1 MYRGRFGIQ
10 SGTVHTEG
18 QYRGWSRYQRLNR
31 PRWESIS
38 WTVRSPKRTFHAKAP
53 HQGRFDV
60 QSGTCHTEAQNQ
72 GRSNVAKGTCRTEA
86 QNQGRFNVAKGTCR
100 AGAYRTRSAD
110 TQKFSEDCYICSGAK
125 GIEND
130 DLQRNIR
137 RDAPRCR
144 IDNDNGNGGGGV
156 RQEQRTTG
164 RAGQQYG
171 ATVKAWRR

>member
-1 MYRGRFGIQ
+1 MN
-10 SGTVHTEG
+10 
-18 QYRGWSRYQRLNR
+18 RGWCGYQGSNRPRWRSISRKVRGQERNL

-60 QSGTCHTEAQNQ
+60 QSGI
-72 GRSNVAKGTCRTEA
+72 CRTEA

-156 RQEQRTTG
+156 RQERRTG
-164 RAGQQYG
+164 RAGLQYG

>member
-1 MYRGRFGIQ
+1 MGRTIHVGSQYHGRFGSK
-10 SGTVHTEG
+10 SGTVHAEG
-18 QYRGWSRYQRLNR
+18 QYRGWTRYQRLNR

-72 GRSNVAKGTCRTEA
+72 GRS
-86 QNQGRFNVAKGTCR
+86 NVAKGTCR

-156 RQEQRTTG
+156 RQERRTTG

-171 ATVKAWRR
+171 ATVKAWRRR